1 MKLNLETENASLN
14 KKLTETREKYNKCR
28 AHLEEIKT
36 MLTKQNFKNI
46 VQENIDLC
54 NTMVK
59 IIELLLNY
67 IFISHKLDFYV
78 IFRMN

>member
-14 KKLTETREKYNKCR
+14 KNLTETREKYNKCR

-36 MLTKQNFKNI
+36 MLTKQNFKDI
-46 VQENIDLC
+46 VKENIDLC
-54 NTMVK
+54 NIRVKMV
-59 IIELLLNY
+59 EL
-67 IFISHKLDFYV
+67 FISHKLDLYI